1 MLNEDAYYDGLL
13 NRYQAQYDRESEI
26 SDHASYLEEIRSA
39 IDSLID
45 AISEYDKSEYK
56 GERFSALDVEEL
68 KNAAWEC
75 EHEQNALWD
84 DDKGEE

>member
-1 MLNEDAYYDGLL
+1 MTNEDAYYDALL
-13 NRYQAQYDRESEI
+13 NKVQARYDRESEL

-45 AISEYDKSEYK
+45 AISQYDKSEYK

-75 EHEQNALWD
+75 ERELNALWD
-84 DDKGEE
+84 DKGEE